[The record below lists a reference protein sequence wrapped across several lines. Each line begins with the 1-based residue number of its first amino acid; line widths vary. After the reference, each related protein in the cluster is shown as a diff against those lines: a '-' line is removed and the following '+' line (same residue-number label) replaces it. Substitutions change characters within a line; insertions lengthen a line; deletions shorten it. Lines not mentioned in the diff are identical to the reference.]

1 MNNENI
7 SLYLLERIEIGFFGV
22 RNSGKKTLIECYKK
36 RSPKI
41 KESRHE
47 LLDGFL
53 YKLANGKQVKI
64 YCGHSDDKEF
74 NAIVT
79 SELLKNTFKNIIFV
93 VDLTN
98 SKSLEKVDE
107 WLKIIDMNKD
117 KSKNIVIFGNKFDLF
132 PEYKKNLSDLKSYAE
147 TNKIQLFC
155 TTAITGYNLDEG
167 LSYIINLALQKEE
180 KDIEKKGDNKEGKK
194 NENGKKKGC
203 QCC

>member
-1 MNNENI
+1 MSDENT
-7 SLYLLERIEIGFFGV
+7 SLNSLERIEIGFFGV
-22 RNSGKKTLIECYKK
+22 GNSGKKTIIEYYKK
-36 RSPKI
+36 RSAKI
-41 KESRHE
+41 EESRYE

-64 YCGHSDDKEF
+64 YCTHSDVKEI
-74 NAIVT
+74 NALFT
-79 SELLKNTFKNIIFV
+79 PLLKNNFKNIIFV

-180 KDIEKKGDNKEGKK
+180 KDIEKKGDNKEEKK

>member
-1 MNNENI
+1 MNDENI

-22 RNSGKKTLIECYKK
+22 GDSGKKTIIEYYKK

-64 YCGHSDDKEF
+64 YCTHSDVKEI
-74 NAIVT
+74 NALFT
-79 SELLKNTFKNIIFV
+79 PLLKNNFKNIIFV

-155 TTAITGYNLDEG
+155 TTAITGFNLDEG

-180 KDIEKKGDNKEGKK
+180 KDIE
-194 NENGKKKGC
+194 
-203 QCC
+203 

>member
-1 MNNENI
+1 MNDENI

-22 RNSGKKTLIECYKK
+22 GNSGKKTLIEYYKK

-53 YKLANGKQVKI
+53 YKLPNGKQVKI
-64 YCGHSDDKEF
+64 YCAHSADKEF

-155 TTAITGYNLDEG
+155 TTATTGYNLDEG

-180 KDIEKKGDNKEGKK
+180 KDIEKKGDNKEGKT

>member
-1 MNNENI
+1 MNDGNI
-7 SLYLLERIEIGFFGV
+7 SLYSLERIEIGLFGV
-22 RNSGKKTLIECYKK
+22 RNSGKKTIIECYKK
-36 RSPKI
+36 RSAKI
-41 KESRHE
+41 EESRYE
-47 LLDGFL
+47 LLDVFL

-64 YCGHSDDKEF
+64 YCTHSDIKEI
-74 NAIVT
+74 NAIFT
-79 SELLKNTFKNIIFV
+79 PDLLKNNFKNIIFV

-107 WLKIIDMNKD
+107 WLKIIDMNKG

>member
-1 MNNENI
+1 MSDENT
-7 SLYLLERIEIGFFGV
+7 SLNSLERIEIGFFGV
-22 RNSGKKTLIECYKK
+22 GNSGKKTIIEYYKK
-36 RSPKI
+36 RSAKI
-41 KESRHE
+41 EESRYE

-64 YCGHSDDKEF
+64 YCTHSDVKEI
-74 NAIVT
+74 NALFT
-79 SELLKNTFKNIIFV
+79 PLLKNNFKNIIFV

-203 QCC
+203 KCC